1 MSKIELEIFPLKP
14 VSTLYLN
21 LDILTYR
28 TTVISSGIFAGVGNL
43 GKIRQQNS
51 CYIYGK
57 DLVRCKNLCSNH
69 FFIYRIYIYIYT
81 ISSPKIA
88 TTVLIS
94 LIEIIH
100 V

>member
-43 GKIRQQNS
+43 SKIRQQNS

-69 FFIYRIYIYIYT
+69 FFIYRIYIYI
-81 ISSPKIA
+81 PKIA